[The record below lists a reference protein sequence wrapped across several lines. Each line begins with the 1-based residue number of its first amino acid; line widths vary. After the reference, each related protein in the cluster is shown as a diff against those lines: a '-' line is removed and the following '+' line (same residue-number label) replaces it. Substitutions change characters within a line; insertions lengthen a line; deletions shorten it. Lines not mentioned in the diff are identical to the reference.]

1 MLKNAIDIND
11 KVTTFVKEVVANEM
25 VFTLTHK
32 ETNESALAISMDFSD
47 DDGQDC
53 HVMCFWSSEQLAKA
67 CQRDEWQDFEIE
79 GIDLAEFL
87 ENWCLGLAMDQVIP
101 GLNFDQ
107 ELQGEEEE
115 AVHLAILILSELE
128 QQKKELPLEKS
139 ESVAEYK
146 SQLESLLNG

>member
-1 MLKNAIDIND
+1 MVTNALDIDE
-11 KVTTFVKEVVANEM
+11 KLSTFVREVVDNEM
-25 VFTLTHK
+25 VFTLTNK
-32 ETNESALAISMDFSD
+32 ETNESALCLSTDFSD
-47 DDGQDC
+47 DEGQDC

-67 CQRDEWQDFEIE
+67 CQRDEWQNFEVE
-79 GIDLAEFL
+79 AIDLAEFL

-128 QQKKELPLEKS
+128 QQQKELPLEKS

-146 SQLESLLNG
+146 SQLESLLND